1 MIPAVGQQVPR
12 RGSAFSRGLGR
23 VFLRL
28 LGWRVEG
35 VIPDL
40 PKMVWIGAPHT
51 TNWDGV
57 LSLATLM
64 ALGIDASTMIKDSAF
79 KGPLG
84 WLLRSLGGI
93 PINRASPKGVVEQSI
108 DQFASRQRFVLLIA
122 PEGTRDGADDW
133 KRGYYRIAEGAGVPV
148 LPAASDYRKKIVTFG
163 PAVMPSGDYAADLAK
178 LLEFYRGH
186 LAPRHPERLSKPFC
200 ELNGTTWNGTER
212 KRSR

>member
-148 LPAASDYRKKIVTFG
+148 LPAAIDYPGRRITFG
-163 PAVMPSGDYAADLAK
+163 PPLTPSGSYEADFEQ
-178 LLEFYRGH
+178 LLDFYRRLGV
-186 LAPRHPERLSKPFC
+186 ARHPHRLSKP
-200 ELNGTTWNGTER
+200 LR
-212 KRSR
+212 R

>member
-1 MIPAVGQQVPR
+1 MTGGPFPAVGPQLPR
-12 RGSAFSRGLGR
+12 RGGALSRGLGR
-23 VFLRL
+23 AFLRL
-28 LGWRVEG
+28 LGWRVTG
-35 VIPDL
+35 QIPDL

-57 LSLATLM
+57 LGLATLL
-64 ALGIDASTMIKDSAF
+64 ALGVDASTMIKDSAF

-84 WLLRSLGGI
+84 WLLRGLGAI

-148 LPAASDYRKKIVTFG
+148 LPASINYPAKIITFG
-163 PAVMPSGDYAADLAK
+163 PPLTPSGDYDADFAE
-178 LLEFYRGH
+178 LLGFYRRFGV
-186 LAPRHPERLSKPFC
+186 ARHPQRLSKP
-200 ELNGTTWNGTER
+200 LR
-212 KRSR
+212 R